1 MRSQFLTEW
10 DFMFAVIAVAFLV
23 SVFEGN
29 GNIICSWFKETGT
42 NTLTGWDG
50 AELLICAVW
59 WICL

>member
-10 DFMFAVIAVAFLV
+10 DFMFAVIAVPFLV

-29 GNIICSWFKETGT
+29 GNVICSWWFKETGT

-50 AELLICAVW
+50 AELLICAV
-59 WICL
+59 